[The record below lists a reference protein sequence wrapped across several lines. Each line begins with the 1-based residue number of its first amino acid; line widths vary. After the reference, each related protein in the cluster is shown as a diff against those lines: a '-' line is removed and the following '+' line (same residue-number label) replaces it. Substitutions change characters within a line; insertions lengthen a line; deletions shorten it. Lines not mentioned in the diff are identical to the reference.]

1 MIGWIRPA
9 LAPPL
14 FEGAHE
20 KTRTAGVVHIIALAL
35 ATSQLI
41 AVFVPLYGGPAGRR
55 YILSGSAVIISISAI
70 FLIGR
75 GRVWAASLSLV
86 VGVWVLLTA
95 GACTA
100 GGLHGPAFS
109 AYVIPVMCAGLLLGF
124 RAAIWTTAATVA
136 AGFLMLLAETRG
148 LLPGSS
154 GSFTPLGLFITHV
167 TLLIL
172 VVALL
177 HLSTRAI
184 RESLDRARLEL
195 AQRERVEAALR
206 RGEAAILA
214 TEERFSKAFNASP
227 APMSIVKDGRFIEV
241 NETFLRISGYTRS
254 EVIGRSGLE
263 LAILDDP
270 GDLAIMVEKL
280 ATSGTINDWEIDLR
294 AKNGQRRTHLI
305 SADPIEIAGERCV
318 LLVGTDISE
327 RKRAEEAL
335 KQSEARFREFFEDS
349 LTGDYISTPQGKLSA
364 CNPAFA
370 RMFGF
375 NSVAE
380 ALECETRTLYPD
392 SGVRQQLLDRLK
404 EHGKLERIETE
415 FRRRDGTPLYV
426 VQNAVGVFD
435 EQGELVQ
442 VKGYMFDITE
452 RRRLE
457 EQFLQSQKM
466 EAIGRLAGG
475 VAHDFNNLLTVI
487 LSYSDLLLM
496 PAGHERDSVQKY
508 AQRIKTAS
516 EHAAALTHQLL
527 AFGRQQV
534 LDVRVVDVN
543 GVITSILQ
551 ILNRLIGE
559 DIELR
564 TNLGPGPMKAK
575 ADEGQLQ
582 QVVMNLVV
590 NARDAMPKG
599 GKLTIETASVS
610 LDELWASQLV
620 DARPG
625 QYVMLSVSDT
635 GIGMDEATR
644 AHIFEPFFTTKER
657 GKGTGLGLATVH
669 GIVKQS
675 GGLISVYTEPGQGAT
690 FKIYLPSAEQ
700 IETDA
705 RPQFERLPAH
715 TGTETILLVEDE
727 PEVRRIARNILESN
741 GYIVLEAQP
750 ETAVQISQ
758 DFPERI
764 DLLLTDVIMPKING
778 RDLADRLAEQR
789 PSMKV
794 LYMSGYTDNV
804 IMDRGIL
811 PSGVA
816 LLGKPFTLTGLVS
829 KVRQV
834 LDGA

>member
-1 MIGWIRPA
+1 MIWWIRPA
-9 LAPPL
+9 FAPRL

-20 KTRTAGVVHIIALAL
+20 KTRTAGVVHIVALAL
-35 ATSQLI
+35 AISQLI
-41 AVFVPLYGGPAGRR
+41 ALFVPIYGGPAGRR
-55 YILSGSAVIISISAI
+55 YVLSGSAVIIAVASL
-70 FLIGR
+70 FLIR
-75 GRVWAASLSLV
+75 LGRVRAASMILV

-95 GACTA
+95 AACTA

-109 AYVIPVMCAGLLLGF
+109 AYVIPVMCAGFLLGF

-136 AGFLMLLAETRG
+136 AGVLMLLAETRG

-184 RESLDRARLEL
+184 RESLDRARMEL
-195 AQRERVEAALR
+195 AQRERVEEALR
-206 RGEAAILA
+206 LGEAAMLA
-214 TEERFSKAFNASP
+214 TEERFSKAFNGSP

-241 NETFLRISGYTRS
+241 NETFLRISGYSRP
-254 EVIGRSGLE
+254 EVIGRGADE
-263 LAILDDP
+263 LGIFDNT
-270 GDLAIMVEKL
+270 GDLDTMVKKL

-294 AKNGQRRTHLI
+294 TKNGQVRTHLI
-305 SADPIEIAGERCV
+305 SADPIEIGGERCV

-335 KQSEARFREFFEDS
+335 KKSEARFREFFEDS

-380 ALECETRTLYPD
+380 ALECDTRTLYPD
-392 SGVRQQLLDRLK
+392 SGIRQQLLDRLK

-435 EQGELVQ
+435 DQGELVQ

-452 RRRLE
+452 RRKLE

-496 PAGHERDSVQKY
+496 PSGHQRDSVQKY

-543 GVITSILQ
+543 GVITGIIQ

-599 GKLTIETASVS
+599 GKLIIETASIN
-610 LDELWASQLV
+610 LDERRASQLV
-620 DARPG
+620 DAQPG
-625 QYVMLSVSDT
+625 RYIVMSVTDT
-635 GIGMDEATR
+635 GVGMDEATR

-675 GGLISVYTEPGQGAT
+675 GGLISLQTGPGQGAT
-690 FKIYLPSAEQ
+690 FRIYLPSAEPV
-700 IETDA
+700 ETHSPP
-705 RPQFERLPAH
+705 RFERLPEH

-727 PEVRRIARNILESN
+727 PEVRRIARNILESS

-750 ETAVQISQ
+750 ETAVQTSH
-758 DFPERI
+758 DFSGRI

-778 RDLADRLAEQR
+778 RDLADRLAEKR
-789 PSMKV
+789 PTMKV

-811 PSGVA
+811 PAGVA
-816 LLGKPFTLTGLVS
+816 LLGKPFTLTGLIA

>member
-1 MIGWIRPA
+1 M
-9 LAPPL
+9 
-14 FEGAHE
+14 
-20 KTRTAGVVHIIALAL
+20 
-35 ATSQLI
+35 
-41 AVFVPLYGGPAGRR
+41 
-55 YILSGSAVIISISAI
+55 
-70 FLIGR
+70 
-75 GRVWAASLSLV
+75 LV
-86 VGVWVLLTA
+86 
-95 GACTA
+95 
-100 GGLHGPAFS
+100 
-109 AYVIPVMCAGLLLGF
+109 
-124 RAAIWTTAATVA
+124 
-136 AGFLMLLAETRG
+136 AETRG
-148 LLPGSS
+148 YLPGTS
-154 GSFTPLGLFITHV
+154 GSFTPAGLFITHV

-172 VVALL
+172 VVTLL

-184 RESLDRARLEL
+184 RESLDRARQEL
-195 AQRERVEAALR
+195 VARELVEEALR
-206 RGEAAILA
+206 RGEAAMLA

-227 APMSIVKDGRFIEV
+227 APMSIVRDGRFIEV
-241 NETFLRISGYTRS
+241 NETFLRISGYTRD
-254 EVIGRSGLE
+254 EVVGRSGVE
-263 LAILDDP
+263 IGIFAHSR
-270 GDLAIMVEKL
+270 DLAKMVETL
-280 ATSGTINDWEIDLR
+280 ATSGTITDWEIDLR
-294 AKNGQRRTHLI
+294 MKNGQVRTHLI
-305 SADPIEIAGERCV
+305 SADPIDIGTERCV

-335 KQSEARFREFFEDS
+335 RKSEAKFREFFEDS
-349 LTGDYISTPQGKLSA
+349 LTGDYISTPQGKLLA

-375 NSVAE
+375 DSVAE
-380 ALECETRTLYPD
+380 AMECDARTLYPD
-392 SGVRQQLLDRLK
+392 PAVRQQLLARLK
-404 EHGKLERIETE
+404 GHGRLERIETE
-415 FRRRDGTPLYV
+415 FRRRDGSPLYV

-435 EQGELVQ
+435 DQGGLIQ
-442 VKGYMFDITE
+442 IKGYMFDITE

-487 LSYSDLLLM
+487 LSYSDLLLT
-496 PAGHERDSVQKY
+496 PTGHQPDNVQKY

-516 EHAAALTHQLL
+516 EHAASLTHQLL

-543 GVITSILQ
+543 GVITGILQ

-559 DIELR
+559 DIELH
-564 TNLGPGPMKAK
+564 TNLAADPMKAK

-599 GKLTIETASVS
+599 GKLTIETASLC
-610 LDELWASQLV
+610 LDEHWASQLV
-620 DARPG
+620 DAQPG

-635 GIGMDEATR
+635 GMGMDEATR

-675 GGLISVYTEPGQGAT
+675 GGLISLYTEPGQGAT
-690 FKIYLPSAEQ
+690 FKIYLPSAETA
-700 IETDA
+700 ETDA
-705 RPQFERLPAH
+705 RPHFERLSDQS
-715 TGTETILLVEDE
+715 GTETILLVEDE
-727 PEVRRIARNILESN
+727 IEVRRITRDILEST
-741 GYIVLEAQP
+741 GYIVIEAGP
-750 ETAVQISQ
+750 ENAVQISR
-758 DFPERI
+758 DLPDRI

-778 RDLADRLAEQR
+778 RDLADQLAEER

-811 PSGVA
+811 PAGVA
-816 LLGKPFTLTGLVS
+816 LLGKPFTFTGLVA

-834 LDGA
+834 LDGP

>member
-1 MIGWIRPA
+1 MIGWIRPT

-14 FEGAHE
+14 FDRAHE
-20 KTRTAGVVHIIALAL
+20 KTRTAGVVHVIALAL
-35 ATSQLI
+35 AASQLI
-41 AVFVPLYGGPAGRR
+41 AVLVPIYAGPAARR
-55 YILSGSAVIISISAI
+55 HILSGSAVIISIVAM
-70 FLIGR
+70 FLSRR
-75 GRVWAASLSLV
+75 GHVRAASLVLV
-86 VGVWVLLTA
+86 VGVWVLLTVA
-95 GACTA
+95 ASTA

-109 AYVIPVMCAGLLLGF
+109 AYVVPVMCAGLLLGF
-124 RAAIWTTAATVA
+124 RAAIWTTVAT
-136 AGFLMLLAETRG
+136 AGSGLLMLVAETRG
-148 LLPGSS
+148 FLPGSS
-154 GSFTPLGLFITHV
+154 GSFTPVGLFITHI

-184 RESLDRARLEL
+184 RESLDRARMEL
-195 AQRERVEAALR
+195 AARERVEEALR

-214 TEERFSKAFNASP
+214 TEERFSKAFNGSP
-227 APMSIVKDGRFIEV
+227 APMSIVRDGLFIEV
-241 NETFLRISGYTRS
+241 NETFLRTSGYTRD
-254 EVIGRSGLE
+254 EVVGRSGIE
-263 LAILDDP
+263 IGIFADP
-270 GDLAIMVEKL
+270 RDLARMVETL
-280 ATSGTINDWEIDLR
+280 TTIGTITDLEIDLKM
-294 AKNGQRRTHLI
+294 KNGQLRTHLI
-305 SADPIEIAGERCV
+305 SADPIEIGGERCV
-318 LLVGTDISE
+318 LFVGTDISE

-335 KQSEARFREFFEDS
+335 RKSEAEFREFFEES
-349 LTGDYISTPQGKLSA
+349 LTGDYISTPHGKLSA

-375 NSVAE
+375 HSVAE
-380 ALECETRTLYPD
+380 ALECDTRTLYPD
-392 SGVRQQLLDRLK
+392 PNVRQELLARLK
-404 EHGKLERIETE
+404 EQGKLERIETE
-415 FRRRDGTPLYV
+415 YRRRDGTPLYV

-435 EQGELVQ
+435 DQGELVQ

-496 PAGHERDSVQKY
+496 PSGLQSDNVQKY
-508 AQRIKTAS
+508 AERIKTAS
-516 EHAAALTHQLL
+516 EHAASLTHQLL

-543 GVITSILQ
+543 GVITGILQ

-559 DIELR
+559 DVELR
-564 TNLGPGPMKAK
+564 TNLAPGPVRAK

-599 GKLTIETASVS
+599 GKLTIETASLY
-610 LDELWASQLV
+610 LDEHWASQLV
-620 DARPG
+620 DAQLG

-635 GIGMDEATR
+635 GMGMDEATR

-690 FKIYLPSAEQ
+690 FKIYLPSAEPV
-700 IETDA
+700 ETDSA
-705 RPQFERLPAH
+705 AQVERLTDQ

-727 PEVRRIARNILESN
+727 TEVRRIARNILESN
-741 GYIVLEAQP
+741 GYSVIDAEP
-750 ETAVQISQ
+750 ETAVQISRE
-758 DFPERI
+758 FPGHI

-811 PSGVA
+811 PAGVA
-816 LLGKPFTLTGLVS
+816 LLGKPFTLTGLVA

-834 LDGA
+834 LDSP